1 VLNSVKTLDK
11 KKLHGKRIL
20 LRLDLDVPIHL
31 EGYVTEDFRL
41 QRCLP
46 TVRYL
51 KEAGAKVIIIGHIGS
66 DGEESL
72 KPVAQWFDKN
82 LPQTGF
88 VPSLELKE
96 VLDTMY
102 AGNVLMLENL
112 RRLPGEKGN
121 DEAFA
126 KQLAKL
132 GDIYVNDSF
141 ATSHRKHASIVGLP
155 KFLPSYMGLNLEQE
169 VEQLSKAFQP
179 QHPFLFILGGA
190 KFDTKGP
197 LVEKFLQLA
206 DTVFISGALANSFY
220 KARGDEVKKSLVDE
234 NLDLV
239 KPFLGN
245 PKIILP
251 DDLVWKDEK
260 ILDAGSKAVE
270 QLKKLISE
278 ARFILWNGPLGNF
291 EDGFTQAT
299 DEAAKAVA
307 ASGAFSVI
315 GGGDTIA
322 SIEKLNL
329 LDKFGFVS
337 TGGGAMLDFL
347 ANNGKLPGLEALE
360 NCKK

>member
-1 VLNSVKTLDK
+1 MLNSIKTLDK
-11 KKLHGKRIL
+11 KKLHGKRAF
-20 LRLDLDVPIHL
+20 LRLDLDVPIPL

-41 QRCLP
+41 RRCLP
-46 TVRYL
+46 TLRYL

-96 VLDTMY
+96 VLETMY

-112 RRLPGEKGN
+112 RRSPGEKGN
-121 DEAFA
+121 DPAFA
-126 KQLAKL
+126 KQLVKL

-141 ATSHRKHASIVGLP
+141 ATSHREHASIVGLP
-155 KFLPSYMGLNLEQE
+155 KFLPSYAGLNLEQE

-179 QHPFLFILGGA
+179 EHPFLFILGGA
-190 KFDTKGP
+190 KFSTKVP
-197 LVEKFLQLA
+197 LVEKFLQTA
-206 DTVFISGALANSFY
+206 ETIYISGALANTFY
-220 KARGDEVKKSLVDE
+220 KARGDDVKDSLVDD

-239 KPFLGN
+239 KPFLGQ

-251 DDLVWKDEK
+251 DDLVWSKNK
-260 ILDAGSKAVE
+260 ILDAGPRAVE
-270 QLKKLISE
+270 QLRQLINQ
-278 ARFILWNGPLGNF
+278 AKFILWNGPLGNF
-291 EDGFTQAT
+291 ENGFTQAT
-299 DEAAKAVA
+299 DETAKAIAVSSA
-307 ASGAFSVI
+307 YSIV

-329 LDKFGFVS
+329 LGKFGFVS

-347 ANNGKLPGLEALE
+347 ANGTLPGIEVLKDPA
-360 NCKK
+360 